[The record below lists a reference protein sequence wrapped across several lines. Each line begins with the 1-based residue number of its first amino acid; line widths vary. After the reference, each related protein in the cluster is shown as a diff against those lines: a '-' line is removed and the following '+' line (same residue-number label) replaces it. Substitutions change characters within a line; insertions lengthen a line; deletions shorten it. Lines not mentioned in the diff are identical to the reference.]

1 MNIKKKKKLRT
12 GIIRNINIF
21 FGIIN
26 FNIGSYNIMFIIIA
40 FLEAI
45 TTIN

>member
-1 MNIKKKKKLRT
+1 MNIKKKNLRT
-12 GIIRNINIF
+12 GIKRNINIF

-26 FNIGSYNIMFIIIA
+26 FNIGSYIMFIIIA